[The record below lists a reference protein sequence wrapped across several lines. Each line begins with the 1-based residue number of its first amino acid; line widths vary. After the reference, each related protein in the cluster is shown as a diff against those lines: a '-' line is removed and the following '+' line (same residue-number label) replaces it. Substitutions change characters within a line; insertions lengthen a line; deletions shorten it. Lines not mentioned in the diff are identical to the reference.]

1 MMIVLIDVLFGRFG
15 HKRARYDKMQRKSAY
30 AEECI
35 KITLRPKKILVSLNF
50 QKKKNLIKIKK
61 NKQVVHAFLALQINS
76 HFFSSITAANHV
88 NIVNHNNYFE

>member
-15 HKRARYDKMQRKSAY
+15 HKRARYDQMQRKSAY

-50 QKKKNLIKIKK
+50 QKKI
-61 NKQVVHAFLALQINS
+61 IN
-76 HFFSSITAANHV
+76 
-88 NIVNHNNYFE
+88 